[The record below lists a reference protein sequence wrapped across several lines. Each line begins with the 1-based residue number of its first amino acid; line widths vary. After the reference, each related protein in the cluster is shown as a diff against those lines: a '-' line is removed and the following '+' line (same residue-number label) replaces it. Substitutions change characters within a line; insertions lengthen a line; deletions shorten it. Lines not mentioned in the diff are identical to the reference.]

1 MKATDDEISNGAAI
15 MKIRVDIGKRK
26 LNLLPVPSSVHFRSN
41 SWCIGINNH
50 SSCNPDHVDSYCPNT
65 IAFSGKNPIFAV
77 INRVMHRN
85 NVAKALHN
93 VTEDYKRWCFI
104 SFIRCES

>member
-1 MKATDDEISNGAAI
+1 
-15 MKIRVDIGKRK
+15 MKIRVDIGKR
-26 LNLLPVPSSVHFRSN
+26 NLKSITSGALISALPVKIR
-41 SWCIGINNH
+41 CIGINNH
-50 SSCNPDHVDSYCPNT
+50 FSCNPDHVDSYCPNT